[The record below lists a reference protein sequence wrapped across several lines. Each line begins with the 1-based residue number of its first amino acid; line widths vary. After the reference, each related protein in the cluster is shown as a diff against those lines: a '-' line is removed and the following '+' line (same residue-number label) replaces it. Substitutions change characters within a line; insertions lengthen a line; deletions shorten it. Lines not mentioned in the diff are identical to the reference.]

1 MTVDD
6 SAYATNFRKFERDG
20 WQTVA
25 RRYHSFFSILT
36 SQAIPALL
44 DAAFGGSA
52 VPRDNRLLD
61 VASGPGY
68 VAGAAAER
76 GASAF
81 GVDFSPA
88 MTRLAKGRYPELT
101 FTAGDAEDLPFA
113 DGSFDSVVT
122 NFGLLHLGR
131 PERALA
137 EAHRVLRPRGRV
149 AFTVWAPPEESIAFG
164 IVLRAI
170 DAHGNRN
177 VPLPPGP
184 PFFRFSDPSESRR
197 VLAEA
202 GFHSVQVVRVPQL
215 WRLPSADDL
224 CEAMESATVRTRG
237 LLAAQS
243 KEALLAIRET
253 VRSEAEAYKKNGGI
267 ELPMPAMLASAVKP

>member
-1 MTVDD
+1 MTLHE
-6 SAYATNFRKFERDG
+6 SANTAAFRQFEQNG

-25 RRYHSFFSILT
+25 GLYHRFFSILT
-36 SQAIPALL
+36 TQAIPALL
-44 DAAFGGSA
+44 DAAFGGLVA
-52 VPRDNRLLD
+52 TRETRLLD

-68 VAGAAAER
+68 VAGAAALL

-88 MTRLAKGRYPELT
+88 MTLLARSRYPELP
-101 FTAGDAEDLPFA
+101 FMAGDAEELPFA

-122 NFGLLHLGR
+122 NFGLLHLGQ
-131 PERALA
+131 PEKALA
-137 EAHRVLRPRGRV
+137 EAHRVLRPGGRV
-149 AFTVWAPPEESIAFG
+149 AFTVWAPPEESVAFG

-177 VPLPPGP
+177 VSLPPGP

-197 VLAEA
+197 VLAET
-202 GFHSVQVVRVPQL
+202 GFQPIQVVRVPQV
-215 WRLPSADDL
+215 WRLRSADDL
-224 CEAMESATVRTRG
+224 SEAMESATVRTRG

-243 KEALLAIRET
+243 KESRLAIRES
-253 VRSEAEAYKKNGGI
+253 VRSEAKAYEKNGGL

>member
-1 MTVDD
+1 MSPSD
-6 SAYATNFRKFERDG
+6 SSNPSTFRQFEQLG

-25 RRYHSFFSILT
+25 GRYHQYFSILT
-36 SQAIPALL
+36 TQAVPALL
-44 DAAFGGSA
+44 DAALDSPSVA
-52 VPRDNRLLD
+52 SKRRVLD

-68 VAGAAAER
+68 VAEAVALR

-88 MTRLAKGRYPELT
+88 MTRLARSRNPKLS
-101 FTAGDAEDLPFA
+101 FTAGDAEELPFA
-113 DGSFDSVVT
+113 DGSFESVVS

-131 PERALA
+131 PEKALS
-137 EAHRVLRPRGRV
+137 EAFRVLRPGGRV
-149 AFTVWAPPEESIAFG
+149 AFTVWAPPDESVAFG

-170 DAHGNRN
+170 EAHGNHN

-184 PFFRFSDPSESRR
+184 PFFRFSDPAESRR
-197 VLAEA
+197 ALAQA
-202 GFHSVQVVRVPQL
+202 GFQSAQVTRVPQV
-215 WRLPSADDL
+215 WRLRSGDDL

-243 KEALLAIRET
+243 KESLLAIRKE
-253 VRSEAEAYKKNGGI
+253 VANGAKAYEINGGL
-267 ELPMPAMLASAVKP
+267 ELPMPAMLAWAEKP

>member
-1 MTVDD
+1 MTLNE
-6 SAYATNFRKFERDG
+6 SANIAAFRQFEHNG

-25 RRYHSFFSILT
+25 GRYHHFFSILT
-36 SQAIPALL
+36 TQAIPALL
-44 DAAFGGSA
+44 DAALGGPA
-52 VPRDNRLLD
+52 GTRTPRLLD
-61 VASGPGY
+61 VATGPGY

-88 MTRLAKGRYPELT
+88 MTRLASSRYPELP
-101 FTAGDAEDLPFA
+101 FSAGDAEDLPFA

-131 PERALA
+131 PEKALA
-137 EAHRVLRPRGRV
+137 EAHRVLRPGGRV
-149 AFTVWAPPEESIAFG
+149 AFTVWTLPEESVAFG

-170 DAHGNRN
+170 EAHGNRN
-177 VPLPPGP
+177 VCLPPGP

-197 VLAEA
+197 VLAGT
-202 GFHSVQVVRVPQL
+202 GFQSIQVMRVLQV
-215 WRLPSADDL
+215 WRLRSADEL

-243 KEALLAIRET
+243 KESLFAIRDSMRKET
-253 VRSEAEAYKKNGGI
+253 KAYEKNGGI

>member
-1 MTVDD
+1 MILDE
-6 SAYATNFRKFERDG
+6 SANAPSFRQFEHAG
-20 WQTVA
+20 WQSVA
-25 RRYHSFFSILT
+25 GRYHQFFSTLT
-36 SQAIPALL
+36 TQAIPALL
-44 DAAFGGSA
+44 DAAFGKPAATRSS
-52 VPRDNRLLD
+52 RLLD

-76 GASAF
+76 GASVF

-88 MTRLAKGRYPELT
+88 MTLFARSRYPAIP

-113 DGSFDSVVT
+113 DRSFGSVVT

-131 PERALA
+131 PEKALA
-137 EAHRVLRPRGRV
+137 EAHRVLRPGGRV
-149 AFTVWAPPEESIAFG
+149 AFTVWAPPEESIGFG

-184 PFFRFSDPSESRR
+184 PFFRFSDSAESRR
-197 VLAEA
+197 VLSEI
-202 GFHSVQVVRVPQL
+202 GFQSIEVMRIPQL
-215 WRLPSADDL
+215 WRLGSADEL
-224 CEAMESATVRTRG
+224 SEAMESATVRTRG

-243 KEALLAIRET
+243 RESLLAIREAMC
-253 VRSEAEAYKKNGGI
+253 SEARAYAKNGGI